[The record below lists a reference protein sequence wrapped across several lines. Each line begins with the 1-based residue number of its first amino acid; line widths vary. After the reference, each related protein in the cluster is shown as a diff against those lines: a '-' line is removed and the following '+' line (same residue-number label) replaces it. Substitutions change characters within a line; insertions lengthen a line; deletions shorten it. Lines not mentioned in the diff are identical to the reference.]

1 VIVLGCQKDGN
12 PTYAALQSGDN
23 IVLSQLPHINI
34 EVSAI
39 L

>member
-1 VIVLGCQKDGN
+1 VYRKPHREVYGEK
-12 PTYAALQSGDN
+12 TTLQSGDN

-34 EVSAI
+34 NVAAI